1 MALDD
6 ILFDTQTAISEGA
19 SQYGFKVDEDL
30 GFLTLTPMAKE
41 LGFNSEHTKQLNK
54 LIKELLSLAFD
65 LAWRG
70 HEGIGL
76 LNKGEELMVDGVRR
90 SADELTD
97 EERYK
102 AAKIIRTSDGR
113 VLKSRH
119 EKRSE

>member
-1 MALDD
+1 MTLDD
-6 ILFDTQTAISEGA
+6 ILFDTQSEIAERA

-97 EERYK
+97 EDRYK

-113 VLKSRH
+113 ALKSRYDGRG
-119 EKRSE
+119 E

>member
-1 MALDD
+1 MAFDD
-6 ILFDTQTAISEGA
+6 TLFDTHLEIVREA
-19 SQYGFKVDEDL
+19 SRYGFKVDEDL

>member
-1 MALDD
+1 MAFDD
-6 ILFDTQTAISEGA
+6 TLFDTHLEIVREA
-19 SQYGFKVDEDL
+19 SRYGFKVDEDL
-30 GFLTLTPMAKE
+30 GTIALTPRAE
-41 LGFNSEHTKQLNK
+41 EDAFTPEHTDRLNK
-54 LIKELLSLAFD
+54 IIKELLSLAFD

-70 HEGIGL
+70 HKGIGL